1 MRTHAKDRRLARSM
15 VMGAGAA
22 VLSLALATGASVAS
36 DESTGGDSVR
46 SGAQERQEIGWV
58 IDSALA
64 RPHLRGA
71 EVSVIVES
79 RAGRTVFERGAD
91 TPMIPAS
98 NMKLVTAAAALSLL
112 GPHYRFETTLLTDAP
127 GVGATLDGNLYVQGS
142 GDPSIV
148 TEELW
153 KIAESVRVLGIERV
167 NGDLILDSTYFDTL
181 ATTSPV
187 VSNGDRAYH
196 ARTGALSLN
205 FNSIAVHTRPG
216 ASPGDPAVAV
226 LAPDA
231 PEVELRNDAVT
242 CSPGR
247 SSTLSVRRSFENGSN
262 VITVSG
268 RVPLSSNARVHYR
281 SLDDAEGYFGSML
294 KRFLGAQGVAVSGAV
309 RRGRVPG
316 EAMFL
321 SVHRS
326 KPLSLIVRD
335 LNKFSNNFVAEQLL
349 KAMSAHAS
357 GRPGTTAGGV
367 GAVEGYLLSRG
378 VEPGSFVIRDGS
390 GFSRDNRLSTRAIAE
405 VIRSALS
412 DFGVSYEFAC
422 SLSVSGTDG
431 TLEDRM
437 GYPALESSV
446 RAKTGLLDGVTAISG
461 LVEDER
467 GEEMVFSIMINGFE
481 CEAWRAHDLEH
492 AILAVIRAGRA
503 ASGDG
508 AGDAG
513 PVDGG

>member
-1 MRTHAKDRRLARSM
+1 MMTRSGESGSTRRA
-15 VMGAGAA
+15 VTAA
-22 VLSLALATGASVAS
+22 AALLSLALAAGATTAS
-36 DESTGGDSVR
+36 EGATGGVPEG
-46 SGAQERQEIGWV
+46 SGARERQEIGWV

-71 EVSVIVES
+71 TVSVVVES
-79 RAGRTVFERGAD
+79 RDGRTVFERAAD

-112 GPHYRFETTLLTDAP
+112 GPDYRFETVLSTDAA
-127 GVGATLDGNLYVQGS
+127 GVGATLDGNLYVRGS

-167 NGDLILDSTYFDTL
+167 NGDLVLDSTYFDTL
-181 ATTSPV
+181 PTTSAV
-187 VSNGDRAYH
+187 VHEGDRAYH

-205 FNSIAVHTRPG
+205 FNSIAVHTSPG
-216 ASPGDPAVAV
+216 ASPGDPAVVV

-231 PEVELRNDAVT
+231 PDVELRNDATT
-242 CSPGR
+242 CSRGR
-247 SSTLSVRRSFENGSN
+247 NSTLSVRRSFEGGRN
-262 VITVSG
+262 VITVGGRIPSG
-268 RVPLSSNARVHYR
+268 TETRVHYR
-281 SLDDAEGYFGSML
+281 SLDDGEEYFGSML
-294 KRFLGAQGVAVSGAV
+294 KRFLGAQGVTVHGAA
-309 RRGRVPG
+309 RRGTAP
-316 EAMFL
+316 EATAVVC
-321 SVHRS
+321 VHRS

-349 KAMSAHAS
+349 KAMSAHAH
-357 GRPGTTAGGV
+357 GPPGTTAGGV
-367 GAVEGYLLSRG
+367 AVMEEYLASTGL
-378 VEPGSFVIRDGS
+378 EPGSFDIRDGS
-390 GFSRDNRLSTRAIAE
+390 GFSRENRLSARAIAA
-405 VIRSALS
+405 VVRSALS
-412 DFGVSYEFAC
+412 DFGASYEFAA

-437 GYPALESSV
+437 GYPALETRI

-461 LVEDER
+461 LLEDER

-492 AILAVIRAGRA
+492 AILAMIRAGRA
-503 ASGDG
+503 GSGDA
-508 AGDAG
+508 AGDSG
-513 PVDGG
+513 PVEGGQ